1 MPVLTITK
9 ENFEEQVLRS
19 EQPVL
24 LDFWAGWCGPCRRMS
39 PVVDELA
46 EENPHVRVGKVNVDE
61 ETELAERFNVF
72 SIPTFLVFKRG
83 ELAARTAGVQPKGA
97 LEELL

>member
-83 ELAARTAGVQPKGA
+83 ELAARTAGVQPKSA

>member
-46 EENPHVRVGKVNVDE
+46 EENPDVRVGKVNVDE

-83 ELAARTAGVQPKGA
+83 ELAARTAGVQPKNA

>member
-83 ELAARTAGVQPKGA
+83 ELAARTAGVQPKNA

>member
-72 SIPTFLVFKRG
+72 SIPTFLVFKSG
-83 ELAARTAGVQPKGA
+83 ELAARTAGVQRKCA
-97 LEELL
+97 VEELL

>member
-72 SIPTFLVFKRG
+72 SIPTFIVFKRG
-83 ELAARTAGVQPKGA
+83 KLAARTAGVQPKSA